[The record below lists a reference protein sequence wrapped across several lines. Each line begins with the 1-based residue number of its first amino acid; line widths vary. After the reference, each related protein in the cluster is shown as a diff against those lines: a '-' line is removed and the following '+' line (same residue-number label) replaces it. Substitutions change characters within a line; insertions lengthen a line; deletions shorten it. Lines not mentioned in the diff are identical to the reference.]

1 MARKHSLWLTLA
13 ALIAITGGIAA
24 QDAPAPG
31 PAPASPGGGVTGGGG
46 TPTQQQMSAMA
57 AAFNQDIVLNSD
69 LYSSVPEILSGG
81 LGFTNIIGVANLD
94 RDTVR
99 AANGT
104 WRVNV
109 TCANGQPPPT
119 RVLTSAATAVWTGGY
134 NCIAENYD
142 GLPVCF
148 SWPVLPS
155 TISNKAITV
164 TLSNG
169 TKMQPP
175 CIGISPNLEF
185 NERHCVVL
193 FGKMGNRLP
202 AGDPDALFVS
212 GVEVTEGSGFKL
224 VGPKGPVSAE
234 GLKFTNP
241 SGKGPYQGAGPYI
254 MRAKL
259 SELSDVGEGISLPP
273 FASQV
278 AFPNDGVA
286 LYGPYNGSVGAD
298 GVRLR
303 LRLFYSGGMTPDGVK
318 AFQPGDFAKHF
329 YILANSSE
337 GEMRLEIPGQEYA
350 LDDGLVMVVGMA
362 DTGRKQEAYDDCYQ
376 EDYDNY
382 LDIIIDASDRQTA
395 ALLGSAT
402 VEAFRTD
409 ERYAPLYNP
418 GGPGN
423 DPVPDVVYSSPAAPQ
438 SVPISLALDDPATI
452 TYCSLGGKTTRDAE
466 ACTQMV
472 NAALAAAP
480 PMGAPGGTAPSMAMP
495 GMPAPA
501 PA

>member
-1 MARKHSLWLTLA
+1 MAPSRSLWLSLA
-13 ALIAITGGIAA
+13 ALLATTEVCNA
-24 QDAPAPG
+24 QPGSAQASGPAPG
-31 PAPASPGGGVTGGGG
+31 GGGG
-46 TPTQQQMSAMA
+46 SGGGAPTQQQMSTLA
-57 AAFNQDIVLNSD
+57 AAFNQDILLNSD
-69 LYSSVPEILSGG
+69 LYSPVPEILSGA

-104 WRVNV
+104 WRANV
-109 TCANGQPPPT
+109 TCTNGQPPPT
-119 RVLTSAATAVWTGGY
+119 RVLTSAATMVWTGGF
-134 NCIAENYD
+134 NCTAKNYD

-155 TISNKAITV
+155 TISPGAITV

-202 AGDPDALFVS
+202 ASDPNSLFVS
-212 GVEVTEGSGFKL
+212 AVEVTKGSGFKL
-224 VGPKGPVSAE
+224 VGPKGSVSAE

-241 SGKGPYQGAGPYI
+241 SGKGPYDSGNGPYI

-259 SELSDVGEGISLPP
+259 SELSGVGEGISLPP

-278 AFPNDGVA
+278 AFPNDGIA
-286 LYGPYNGSVGAD
+286 LYGDYNNSLGPD
-298 GVRLR
+298 GLRMR

-318 AFQPGDFAKHF
+318 AFQPEDFAEHF
-329 YILANSSE
+329 YILAST
-337 GEMRLEIPGQEYA
+337 
-350 LDDGLVMVVGMA
+350 DDGVVQTVRIEMPGEEYTLGGGTVMVVGMA
-362 DTGRKQEAYDDCYQ
+362 DTGRKQEEYDDCYQ

-382 LDIIIDASDRQTA
+382 LDVIIDASDRWTA

-409 ERYAPLYNP
+409 EGYAPLYNP

-423 DPVPDVVYSSPAAPQ
+423 DPVPGVVYSSPSPHQ

-452 TYCSLGGKTTRDAE
+452 TYCSLGGKTTRDPKV
-466 ACTQMV
+466 CTQML
-472 NAALAAAP
+472 AAAQAAAP
-480 PMGAPGGTAPSMAMP
+480 PMAAPGMAMP
-495 GMPAPA
+495 GTPAPA